1 VVQAGAASRA
11 LLAPTQGKLAGCLCP
26 ARKSFDLEEAFPYNG
41 NSYMLTHKGGKF
53 CNVEQGDYY
62 EEDCSCIMFLDE
74 FYFAGDQLQ

>member
-1 VVQAGAASRA
+1 
-11 LLAPTQGKLAGCLCP
+11 
-26 ARKSFDLEEAFPYNG
+26 
-41 NSYMLTHKGGKF
+41 MLTHKGGKF